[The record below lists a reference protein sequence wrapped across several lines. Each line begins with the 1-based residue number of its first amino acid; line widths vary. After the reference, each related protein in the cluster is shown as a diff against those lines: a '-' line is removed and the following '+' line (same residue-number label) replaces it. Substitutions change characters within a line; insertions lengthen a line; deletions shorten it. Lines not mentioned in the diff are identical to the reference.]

1 MTHNKKSFNALKA
14 IAASALLVLACGLF
28 GCATGPTAD
37 PRDPL
42 EPLNRT
48 VSRFNESVDNA
59 VLKPVAQGYRSA
71 VPRLVRV
78 GVSNFFDNMEDAWS
92 FVNGLLQLRPGIAA
106 DNYMRV
112 VINTFFGF
120 GGVLDI
126 ASELGIERHSEDF
139 GQTLGRWGVPAGPY
153 VVLPLLGPST
163 LRDTAA
169 IQVDVRGD
177 PVRGVKNVPGRNSL
191 YALRVVDQRAS
202 FLRAGD
208 LLDQA
213 ALDKYSFTR
222 DVFLQR
228 RRAEVFTDKPGG
240 DKPDADKPEAEPAAP
255 AK

>member
-1 MTHNKKSFNALKA
+1 MKTDQTPSNALKK
-14 IAASALLVLACGLF
+14 IATGALLALVCGLF
-28 GCATGPTAD
+28 GCATGPNAD

-42 EPLNRT
+42 EPLNRS
-48 VSRFNESVDNA
+48 VSRLNESVDNA
-59 VLKPVAQGYRSA
+59 VFKPVAQGYRNV

-78 GVSNFFDNMEDAWS
+78 GVSNFFDNMQDAWS
-92 FVNGLLQLRPGIAA
+92 FVNGVLQLRPGIAA

-112 VINTFFGF
+112 AINTFFGF

-163 LRDTAA
+163 LRDAAA
-169 IQVDVRGD
+169 IQVDARGD
-177 PVRGVKNVPGRNSL
+177 TVRSVKDVPLRNSL
-191 YALRVVDQRAS
+191 YALRIVDLRAG

-228 RRAEVFTDKPGG
+228 RRAEVYT
-240 DKPDADKPEAEPAAP
+240 DKPDADKPEADRDSP